1 MSKKTEKIIKKA
13 FENKVTSLNL
23 SYFNLTNV
31 PKSIAVLTQLN
42 ALKLNGNS
50 ELSDLRPLAQLHNLR
65 VLYVSSTKISD
76 LSPLAQLKNLT
87 ELYVFN
93 TRVSD
98 LGPLAQLQNLT
109 TLLVSDTQV
118 SDLSPLA
125 QLQNMVILEV
135 HNTRVSDLSPL
146 AQLQKMSRLHFNN
159 TKVSDLSPL
168 AQLNDLVWIEASNTR
183 VSDLSSLALLRN
195 LIILEVSNTSISNLS
210 SLALLNNLTSL
221 NISNTNVSDL
231 SSLTLLQNL
240 TSLDISN
247 TRVSDLSP
255 LKLVVIK
262 GVSIKNKKSN
272 YNDGI
277 HINGCPIINPPLEII
292 EQGDE
297 AILRYFEEKE
307 RLDQQNQPSL
317 IKVREA
323 KVLLV
328 GQGKSGKTSLR
339 KKLENPAA
347 EMPAPGDTTRGIEI
361 TRLDEKMPH
370 TGEDLRLN
378 VWDFGGQDIQHYA
391 HQFFLTGSS
400 LYALITNERIQD
412 SVHLPYWLNIV
423 EMLGKKSPVIL
434 IQNKDGGHCQ
444 SLKDE
449 AAIRARFGNVHN
461 KVYQSDFSQA
471 ETEREFA
478 ELRQTIVEQASKLPH
493 VEREYLRSF
502 NELREKLEAEAQ
514 SEKHYLRWEA
524 YLALMPELSEDLLR
538 DYANALTFLGVCQY
552 FPDDALLADYVFLRP
567 KWLIDALFELLLH
580 PSLEATRGHFSE
592 KDTRKIWLRPE
603 YQGMHGLLVRM
614 MKEFELC
621 YRVEGEGENYI
632 IPQRLPGENKTYGW
646 DTTSNVP
653 VQYRYKFMPKGVLTR
668 LICRLHTRIE
678 EDQELGQRVW
688 NDAVIFTLPDGKG
701 RVFAREVYSENT
713 IELRATGPKHAEM
726 LNEVIRKMDDINR
739 DAKYENMQVDKMV
752 PCPCGECVKLPDN
765 ERHFFK
771 FSVLEKALEK
781 GIPDL
786 RCDVSLDSIKVENI
800 FGQSGVTKPRI
811 KHKAEHRLWPHYEA
825 EEEANPRR
833 IFISY
838 SKQDQHHKDRLLVHL
853 ASLRGKALTWHDQ
866 DILPGEDWD
875 ESIRDA
881 IAEAD
886 VVLYLVSAHSLA
898 AEYIQKVELPL
909 IEEREDCVLVP
920 VIVDFCNWQEYD
932 FARRNALP
940 GKGVEVVNKQWT
952 NEDEAWLEVVRGVK
966 RVLGEF

>member
-1 MSKKTEKIIKKA
+1 MTEKVKKRIEEA
-13 FENKVTSLNL
+13 LKNQSKSLDL
-23 SYFNLTNV
+23 SYCDLEEL
-31 PKSIAVLTQLN
+31 PKGLEALIQLEE
-42 ALKLNGNS
+42 LMLVGNKK
-50 ELSDLRPLAQLHNLR
+50 LSDLN
-65 VLYVSSTKISD
+65 
-76 LSPLAQLKNLT
+76 
-87 ELYVFN
+87 
-93 TRVSD
+93 
-98 LGPLAQLQNLT
+98 PLAQLQNLT
-109 TLLVSDTQV
+109 TLNVYNTQV

-125 QLQNMVILEV
+125 QLQNLTTLNVYNTQVSDLSPLAQLQNLTTLDVSYAPMSDLSPLAQLQNLTELSVYNTQVSDLSPLAQLQNLIWLSIPDTQVCDLSPLTQLRNLKELFVYNTRVSDLSPLSQLQNLTRLSISDTRVIDLSPLAQLQNLTTLSV

-146 AQLQKMSRLHFNN
+146 KSMI
-159 TKVSDLSPL
+159 TKGIPVKNQNYGENKVILVERCPL
-168 AQLNDLVWIEASNTR
+168 N
-183 VSDLSSLALLRN
+183 
-195 LIILEVSNTSISNLS
+195 
-210 SLALLNNLTSL
+210 
-221 NISNTNVSDL
+221 
-231 SSLTLLQNL
+231 
-240 TSLDISN
+240 
-247 TRVSDLSP
+247 
-255 LKLVVIK
+255 
-262 GVSIKNKKSN
+262 
-272 YNDGI
+272 
-277 HINGCPIINPPLEII
+277 NPPLNIV
-292 EQGDE
+292 EQGNE
-297 AILRYFEEKE
+297 AILRYFDEKE

-328 GQGKSGKTSLR
+328 GQGKSGKTTLR
-339 KKLENPAA
+339 KKLENPTA

-361 TRLDEKMPH
+361 TRLKEKMPH
-370 TGEDLRLN
+370 TGEDLCLN
-378 VWDFGGQDIQHYA
+378 LWDFGGQDIQHYA

-400 LYALITNERIQD
+400 LYTLITNERIQD

-444 SLKDE
+444 ALKDE

-471 ETEREFA
+471 ATEQEFA
-478 ELRQTIVEQASKLPH
+478 ELRQTIVEQASRLPH

-502 NELREKLEAEAQ
+502 NELREKLEAEAE
-514 SEKHYLRWEA
+514 SAKPYLRWEA
-524 YLALMPELSEDLLR
+524 YLGLMPELGEDLLR
-538 DYANALTFLGVCQY
+538 DYANSLTFLGVCQY

-580 PSLEATRGHFSE
+580 PSLEATRGYFSE
-592 KDTRKIWLRPE
+592 KDTRKIWVSPE

-632 IPQRLPGENKTYGW
+632 IPQRLPGENKSYGW
-646 DTTSNVP
+646 DTTGNVP

-678 EDQELGQRVW
+678 EDKELGQRVW

-739 DAKYENMQVDKMV
+739 DAKYENMQVEKMV
-752 PCPCGECVKLPDN
+752 PCPCGDCAKLPDN

-786 RCDVSLDSIKVENI
+786 RCDVSLDSIKVESI
-800 FGQSGVTKPRI
+800 FGQSGVTKPRL
-811 KHKAEHRLWPHYEA
+811 KYKGEHRYDGRMRYDGVEG
-825 EEEANPRR
+825 ESNPRK

-838 SKQDQHHKDRLLVHL
+838 SKADQQHKDRLLVHL
-853 ASLRGKALTWHDQ
+853 ASLRDKALTWHDQ
-866 DILPGEDWD
+866 DVLPGEDWD

-909 IEEREDCVLVP
+909 IEEREDCILVP
-920 VIVDFCNWQEYD
+920 VIVDFCNWQEYE

-940 GKGVEVVNKQWT
+940 GKGIEVVNKQWT

-966 RVLGEF
+966 KVIG

>member
-1 MSKKTEKIIKKA
+1 M
-13 FENKVTSLNL
+13 
-23 SYFNLTNV
+23 
-31 PKSIAVLTQLN
+31 
-42 ALKLNGNS
+42 
-50 ELSDLRPLAQLHNLR
+50 
-65 VLYVSSTKISD
+65 
-76 LSPLAQLKNLT
+76 
-87 ELYVFN
+87 
-93 TRVSD
+93 
-98 LGPLAQLQNLT
+98 
-109 TLLVSDTQV
+109 
-118 SDLSPLA
+118 
-125 QLQNMVILEV
+125 
-135 HNTRVSDLSPL
+135 
-146 AQLQKMSRLHFNN
+146 
-159 TKVSDLSPL
+159 
-168 AQLNDLVWIEASNTR
+168 
-183 VSDLSSLALLRN
+183 
-195 LIILEVSNTSISNLS
+195 
-210 SLALLNNLTSL
+210 
-221 NISNTNVSDL
+221 
-231 SSLTLLQNL
+231 
-240 TSLDISN
+240 
-247 TRVSDLSP
+247 
-255 LKLVVIK
+255 
-262 GVSIKNKKSN
+262 
-272 YNDGI
+272 
-277 HINGCPIINPPLEII
+277 
-292 EQGDE
+292 
-297 AILRYFEEKE
+297 
-307 RLDQQNQPSL
+307 
-317 IKVREA
+317 
-323 KVLLV
+323 
-328 GQGKSGKTSLR
+328 
-339 KKLENPAA
+339 
-347 EMPAPGDTTRGIEI
+347 
-361 TRLDEKMPH
+361 
-370 TGEDLRLN
+370 
-378 VWDFGGQDIQHYA
+378 
-391 HQFFLTGSS
+391 
-400 LYALITNERIQD
+400 
-412 SVHLPYWLNIV
+412 
-423 EMLGKKSPVIL
+423 
-434 IQNKDGGHCQ
+434 
-444 SLKDE
+444 
-449 AAIRARFGNVHN
+449 
-461 KVYQSDFSQA
+461 
-471 ETEREFA
+471 
-478 ELRQTIVEQASKLPH
+478 RQTIVEQASKLPH

-632 IPQRLPGENKTYGW
+632 IPQRLPGENKSYGW
-646 DTTSNVP
+646 DTTGNVP

-678 EDQELGQRVW
+678 EDPKLGQRVW

>member
-1 MSKKTEKIIKKA
+1 MSEKAEERIKIALMNKATFLDLSYCNIIEIPKTIEKLTKLRGLKINGNKRLKKLNLLAQFQNLKELEVYDT
-13 FENKVTSLNL
+13 KVSDLSPLTSLQ
-23 SYFNLTNV
+23 NLTRLY
-31 PKSIAVLTQLN
+31 I
-42 ALKLNGNS
+42 
-50 ELSDLRPLAQLHNLR
+50 HNTH
-65 VLYVSSTKISD
+65 VSD
-76 LSPLAQLKNLT
+76 LSPLAQLQSLT
-87 ELYVFN
+87 RLDIYS
-93 TRVSD
+93 TK
-98 LGPLAQLQNLT
+98 
-109 TLLVSDTQV
+109 V

-125 QLQNMVILEV
+125 QLQNLTWLLVY
-135 HNTRVSDLSPL
+135 
-146 AQLQKMSRLHFNN
+146 N

-168 AQLNDLVWIEASNTR
+168 AP
-183 VSDLSSLALLRN
+183 LRN
-195 LIILEVSNTSISNLS
+195 LIFLDVSNTQVNDLTP
-210 SLALLNNLTSL
+210 LAQLQHLTTL
-221 NISNTNVSDL
+221 NISGT
-231 SSLTLLQNL
+231 Q
-240 TSLDISN
+240 
-247 TRVSDLSP
+247 VSDLSP
-255 LKLVVIK
+255 LKLIKTK
-262 GVSIKNKKSN
+262 GVALKNEVMSTRE
-272 YNDGI
+272 GI
-277 HINGCPIINPPLEII
+277 YVKGCPLINPPLEII
-292 EQGDE
+292 EQGNE
-297 AILRYFEEKE
+297 AILRYFKEKE

-444 SLKDE
+444 PLKDE

-471 ETEREFA
+471 ATEREFA

-524 YLALMPELSEDLLR
+524 YLALMPELGEDLLR

-580 PSLEATRGHFSE
+580 PSLEVTRGHFSE
-592 KDTRKIWLRPE
+592 RDTRKIWIRPE

-621 YRVEGEGENYI
+621 YRVEGDGENYI
-632 IPQRLPGENKTYGW
+632 IPQRLPGENKSYGW
-646 DTTSNVP
+646 DTTGNVP

-678 EDQELGQRVW
+678 EDVELGQRVW

-752 PCPCGECVKLPDN
+752 PCPCGECRKLPDN

-786 RCDVSLDSIKVENI
+786 RCDVSLDSIKVDSI
-800 FGQSGVTKPRI
+800 FGQSGVTKPRL
-811 KHKAEHRLWPHYEA
+811 KYKGEHRFEGRIRYDGG
-825 EEEANPRR
+825 EEETSPRR

-838 SKQDQHHKDRLLVHL
+838 SKQDKHHKDRLLVHL
-853 ASLRGKALTWHDQ
+853 ASLRDKALTWHDQ

-886 VVLYLVSAHSLA
+886 IVLYLVSAHSLA
-898 AEYIQKVELPL
+898 TEYIQKVELPL
-909 IEEREDCVLVP
+909 IAEREDCILVP
-920 VIVDFCNWQEYD
+920 VIVGFCNWQGYK

-966 RVLGEF
+966 KVLGGI

>member
-1 MSKKTEKIIKKA
+1 MQNLNSLDVSNTQVTDLSPLA
-13 FENKVTSLNL
+13 NLQNLTSLSVSNTQVTDL
-23 SYFNLTNV
+23 S
-31 PKSIAVLTQLN
+31 
-42 ALKLNGNS
+42 
-50 ELSDLRPLAQLHNLR
+50 PLANLQNLNT
-65 VLYVSSTKISD
+65 LYVYNNQISD
-76 LSPLAQLKNLT
+76 LSPLANLQKLT
-87 ELYVFN
+87 SLSVYN
-93 TRVSD
+93 TPLSD
-98 LGPLAQLQNLT
+98 LSPLANLQNLT
-109 TLLVSDTQV
+109 SLYISNAQV

-125 QLQNMVILEV
+125 NLQKLTTLYVS
-135 HNTRVSDLSPL
+135 NTPLSDLSPL
-146 AQLQKMSRLHFNN
+146 AN
-159 TKVSDLSPL
+159 
-168 AQLNDLVWIEASNTR
+168 
-183 VSDLSSLALLRN
+183 
-195 LIILEVSNTSISNLS
+195 
-210 SLALLNNLTSL
+210 
-221 NISNTNVSDL
+221 
-231 SSLTLLQNL
+231 LQNL
-240 TSLDISN
+240 TSLDVSYTLVSN
-247 TRVSDLSP
+247 LMPLETIIKKKVGIKWKNSDHVKGIYVLNCP
-255 LKLVVIK
+255 LE
-262 GVSIKNKKSN
+262 
-272 YNDGI
+272 
-277 HINGCPIINPPLEII
+277 NPPREIVK
-292 EQGDE
+292 QGVK
-297 AILRYFEEKE
+297 ATLRYLEEVS
-307 RLDQQNQPSL
+307 RLKQENKDIYINL
-317 IKVREA
+317 REA

-378 VWDFGGQDIQHYA
+378 LWDFGGQDIQHYA

-444 SLKDE
+444 PLKDE

-471 ETEREFA
+471 ATEREFA

-502 NELREKLEAEAQ
+502 KELREKLEAEAL

-524 YLALMPELSEDLLR
+524 YLALMPELGEDLLR

-592 KDTRKIWLRPE
+592 RDTRKIWLRPE

-621 YRVEGEGENYI
+621 YRVEGDGENYI
-632 IPQRLPGENKTYGW
+632 IPQRLPGKNKTYGW
-646 DTTSNVP
+646 DTTCNVP

-678 EDQELGQRVW
+678 EDKELGQRVW

-701 RVFAREVYSENT
+701 RFFAREVYSENT

-739 DAKYENMQVDKMV
+739 DAKYENMQVEKMV
-752 PCPCGECVKLPDN
+752 PCPCGECGKLPDN
-765 ERHFFK
+765 ERHYFK

-786 RCDVSLDSIKVENI
+786 RCDVSLDSIKVDSI
-800 FGQSGVTKPRI
+800 FGQSGVTKPRL
-811 KHKAEHRLWPHYEA
+811 KYKGEHPFESRMRYDSD
-825 EEEANPRR
+825 EEESSPRR

-838 SKQDQHHKDRLLVHL
+838 SKADQQHKDRLLVHL
-853 ASLRGKALTWHDQ
+853 ASLRDKALTWHDQ

-909 IEEREDCVLVP
+909 IEERDDCVLVP

-966 RVLGEF
+966 RVLGEL

>member
-1 MSKKTEKIIKKA
+1 MPLETIIKKKVGVKWKEYDGVKGIYVLNCPLENPPREIVKQGVRA
-13 FENKVTSLNL
+13 TLRYIEEVARLKQENKDV
-23 SYFNLTNV
+23 
-31 PKSIAVLTQLN
+31 
-42 ALKLNGNS
+42 
-50 ELSDLRPLAQLHNLR
+50 
-65 VLYVSSTKISD
+65 
-76 LSPLAQLKNLT
+76 
-87 ELYVFN
+87 
-93 TRVSD
+93 
-98 LGPLAQLQNLT
+98 
-109 TLLVSDTQV
+109 
-118 SDLSPLA
+118 
-125 QLQNMVILEV
+125 
-135 HNTRVSDLSPL
+135 
-146 AQLQKMSRLHFNN
+146 
-159 TKVSDLSPL
+159 
-168 AQLNDLVWIEASNTR
+168 
-183 VSDLSSLALLRN
+183 
-195 LIILEVSNTSISNLS
+195 
-210 SLALLNNLTSL
+210 
-221 NISNTNVSDL
+221 
-231 SSLTLLQNL
+231 
-240 TSLDISN
+240 
-247 TRVSDLSP
+247 
-255 LKLVVIK
+255 
-262 GVSIKNKKSN
+262 
-272 YNDGI
+272 
-277 HINGCPIINPPLEII
+277 
-292 EQGDE
+292 
-297 AILRYFEEKE
+297 
-307 RLDQQNQPSL
+307 L

-328 GQGKSGKTSLR
+328 GQGKSGKTTLR
-339 KKLENPAA
+339 KKLQNPTA

-361 TRLDEKMPH
+361 TRLNEKMPFS
-370 TGEDLRLN
+370 GEDLRLN

-444 SLKDE
+444 PLKDE

-502 NELREKLEAEAQ
+502 NELREKLEAESQ
-514 SEKHYLRWEA
+514 SEKHYLRWET

-592 KDTRKIWLRPE
+592 KDTRKIWLQPE

-632 IPQRLPGENKTYGW
+632 IPQRLPGENKSYGW
-646 DTTSNVP
+646 DTTGNVP

-678 EDQELGQRVW
+678 EDKELGQRVW

-713 IELRATGPKHAEM
+713 IELRATGAKRSEM

-739 DAKYENMQVDKMV
+739 DAKYENMQLEKMV
-752 PCPCGECVKLPDN
+752 PCPCGECAKLPDN

-786 RCDVSLDSIKVENI
+786 HCDVSLDSIKVENI
-800 FGQSGVTKPRI
+800 FGQSGVTKPRM
-811 KHKAEHRLWPHYEA
+811 KYKGENRFDGRMRYDGDEG
-825 EEEANPRR
+825 ESNPRK

-838 SKQDQHHKDRLLVHL
+838 SKADQQHKDRLLVHL
-853 ASLRGKALTWHDQ
+853 ASLRDKALTWHDQ

-909 IEEREDCVLVP
+909 IEEREGCILVP

-940 GKGVEVVNKQWT
+940 GKGVEVVNKVWT
-952 NEDEAWLEVVRGVK
+952 NEDEAWLNVVEGVK
-966 RVLGEF
+966 RVLGKNQ

>member
-1 MSKKTEKIIKKA
+1 MSKEAKERIKEALKN
-13 FENKVTSLNL
+13 ESKSLDLSYCKLNELPKELGELIQLKELILNDNMNL
-23 SYFNLTNV
+23 SGL
-31 PKSIAVLTQLN
+31 SLLTQLQN
-42 ALKLNGNS
+42 LTT
-50 ELSDLRPLAQLHNLR
+50 LR
-65 VLYVSSTKISD
+65 VHFTQVSD
-76 LSPLAQLKNLT
+76 LSPLATMQNLT
-87 ELYVFN
+87 TLSVDF
-93 TRVSD
+93 TKVSD
-98 LGPLAQLQNLT
+98 LGPLAQLHNLKW
-109 TLLVSDTQV
+109 LSVSSTEV
-118 SDLSPLA
+118 RDLSPLA
-125 QLQNMVILEV
+125 QLY
-135 HNTRVSDLSPL
+135 
-146 AQLQKMSRLHFNN
+146 
-159 TKVSDLSPL
+159 
-168 AQLNDLVWIEASNTR
+168 
-183 VSDLSSLALLRN
+183 N
-195 LIILEVSNTSISNLS
+195 LKL
-210 SLALLNNLTSL
+210 
-221 NISNTNVSDL
+221 
-231 SSLTLLQNL
+231 
-240 TSLDISN
+240 LDISN
-247 TRVSDLSP
+247 TKVGDLTP
-255 LKLVVIK
+255 LKSIIVKGATVTNKKIIYKKHIYIK
-262 GVSIKNKKSN
+262 GCIL
-272 YNDGI
+272 
-277 HINGCPIINPPLEII
+277 INPPLEVIKN
-292 EQGDE
+292 GNE

-347 EMPAPGDTTRGIEI
+347 EMPDPGDTTRGIEI

-378 VWDFGGQDIQHYA
+378 LWDFGGQDIQHYA

-444 SLKDE
+444 ALKDE

-471 ETEREFA
+471 ATEREFA

-502 NELREKLEAEAQ
+502 NELREKLEAEAL

-524 YLALMPELSEDLLR
+524 YLALMPELGEDLLR

-580 PSLEATRGHFSE
+580 PSLEVTRGHFSE

-646 DTTSNVP
+646 DTTGNVP
-653 VQYRYKFMPKGVLTR
+653 VQYRYKFMPKGLLTR
-668 LICRLHTRIE
+668 LICRLHTRID
-678 EDQELGQRVW
+678 EDVELGQRVW

-739 DAKYENMQVDKMV
+739 DAKYENMQVEKMV
-752 PCPCGECVKLPDN
+752 PCPCGECAKLPDN
-765 ERHFFK
+765 DRHFFK

-786 RCDVSLDSIKVENI
+786 RCDVSLDSIKVDSI
-800 FGQSGVTKPRI
+800 FGQSGVTKPRM
-811 KHKAEHRLWPHYEA
+811 KYKGEHRFDGRMRYDGG
-825 EEEANPRR
+825 EEEASPRR

-853 ASLRGKALTWHDQ
+853 ASLRDKALTWHDQ

-886 VVLYLVSAHSLA
+886 IVLYLVSAHSLA
-898 AEYIQKVELPL
+898 TEYIQKVELPL

-966 RVLGEF
+966 RVLG